1 MGARGAAT
9 SLDAKRDRD
18 TNGPAVLDSM
28 APALRLRADGLQEG
42 RAGFMIDAWNV
53 VSRGPERSGFR
64 AVNRRSATSP

>member
-28 APALRLRADGLQEG
+28 APALRFRADGLQEG
-42 RAGFMIDAWNV
+42 RAGFMIDA
-53 VSRGPERSGFR
+53 
-64 AVNRRSATSP
+64 